1 MFNTW
6 EIFLDSSF
14 TTTFS
19 LTCLVC
25 SFDFILWFTPQHSLN
40 KLYEI
45 RYTYN
50 KNLLMQYNSTQGNW
64 KGFTEFG
71 VDRARM
77 YNVDPEDAKLR
88 KIEQMI
94 FINIFVLESMY
105 AAPSLKL
112 STVKQSSHTEPALLL
127 CSAYNFYPQEIQMTW
142 LLNGQEVTSAV
153 TSTDILYNGNL
164 YYQIHSY
171 LEHRPKPGEEF
182 SCMVEHV
189 TLRDPLLKIWELH
202 PPLPWSERVKIAV
215 GTFFLAVGLTAL
227 ITGFIKH
234 KKVTAVLT
242 GQDPCRCYI
251 LYTTNK

>member
-1 MFNTW
+1 WVLPVKKFIYAICNVFVVFSDYAFGQMSGCCTYT
-6 EIFLDSSF
+6 DSEQ
-14 TTTFS
+14 TTFE
-19 LTCLVC
+19 
-25 SFDFILWFTPQHSLN
+25 
-40 KLYEI
+40 YEI

-88 KIEQMI
+88 KID
-94 FINIFVLESMY
+94 INIFVLESMY

-234 KKVTAVLT
+234 KKVTAVLCT
-242 GQDPCRCYI
+242 VMQGKHVKKI
-251 LYTTNK
+251 LKDLPL

>member
-1 MFNTW
+1 MTPNR
-6 EIFLDSSF
+6 IFKSFFFLEVCYYAFGQMSGCCTYTDSEQ
-14 TTTFS
+14 TTFE
-19 LTCLVC
+19 
-25 SFDFILWFTPQHSLN
+25 
-40 KLYEI
+40 YEI

-234 KKVTAVLT
+234 KKVTAVLCT
-242 GQDPCRCYI
+242 VMQGKHVKKI
-251 LYTTNK
+251 LKDLPL

>member
-1 MFNTW
+1 MTESQVQVSLVAIETW
-6 EIFLDSSF
+6 TMSGCCTYTDSEQ
-14 TTTFS
+14 TTFE
-19 LTCLVC
+19 
-25 SFDFILWFTPQHSLN
+25 
-40 KLYEI
+40 YEI

-94 FINIFVLESMY
+94 LCSEGVKLAKDIS
-105 AAPSLKL
+105 KL
-112 STVKQSSHTEPALLL
+112 SVYPSAHYTVVKQSSHTEPALLL

-234 KKVTAVLT
+234 KKAQAV
-242 GQDPCRCYI
+242 I
-251 LYTTNK
+251 LIKTN